1 MTRIEAEKLVTRWD
15 AEALRR
21 GRPDKRKHLWRILD
35 CLAGWRGYDA
45 EVAEALD
52 ALHQTPEVAAVRE
65 ACINAEPI
73 NRYLNERRD

>member
-1 MTRIEAEKLVTRWD
+1 MQRIEAEKLVTRWD

-52 ALHQTPEVAAVRE
+52 GLQQTAEVTEVRE
-65 ACINAEPI
+65 LCKNIKPDNGFK
-73 NRYLNERRD
+73 

>member
-1 MTRIEAEKLVTRWD
+1 MNILEAEKLVTRWD

-21 GRPDKRKHLWRILD
+21 ERPDKRKHLWRILD

-52 ALHQTPEVAAVRE
+52 GLQQTAEVAEVRE
-65 ACINAEPI
+65 LCKNIKPD
-73 NRYLNERRD
+73 NRFK

>member
-1 MTRIEAEKLVTRWD
+1 MTPLEAEKVVIRWD
-15 AEALRR
+15 TEADRR
-21 GRPDKRKHLWRILD
+21 GKQDLRKRLWRVLD
-35 CLAGWRGYDA
+35 CLAGWRRYDA
-45 EVAEALD
+45 QVAEDLD